1 MMPAFLPSPDD
12 EAPVTAART
21 LAAEKQPQPFEGVLA
36 PVVTPFRAD
45 LSPDVERYIA
55 HCKWLLAQ
63 GGDGLAVF
71 GTNSEAN
78 SMSLGERMELLDRLV
93 EAGVPGAKLMPGTGG
108 CALPDAVAATKH
120 AVARGCGGVLML
132 PPFYY
137 KGVSEDG
144 LFAFFSEVVQ
154 RVGSPALKLYLYH
167 IPPVAQVGIPLGLIE
182 RLIKAY
188 PQTVVGIKDSSG
200 DAANTKAILDAFPG
214 FGTFAG
220 SEAGLLSTLRG
231 GGVGCITATGNI
243 NPAGIRRVFET
254 WRTAEADGIQEKVT
268 AFRNTMQKY
277 PMIPALKAVVGH
289 FRQDEEWRR
298 VRPPLVALPAD
309 VRAKLVADI
318 GTHGFTMTGL

>member
-1 MMPAFLPSPDD
+1 M
-12 EAPVTAART
+12 TAAQT
-21 LAAEKQPQPFEGVLA
+21 LASQSKAQPFEGVMA

-45 LSPDVERYIA
+45 LSPDVERFIA
-55 HCKWLLAQ
+55 HCRWLLSQ
-63 GGDGLAVF
+63 KCDGLAVF

-78 SMSLGERMELLDRLV
+78 SLSLSERNELLDRV
-93 EAGVPGAKLMPGTGG
+93 IEAGIPGARLMPGTGA
-108 CALPDAVAATKH
+108 CALPDAVAATRH

-137 KGVSEDG
+137 KGVSDDG
-144 LFAFFSEVVQ
+144 LYAFFSEVVE
-154 RVGSPALKLYLYH
+154 RVGSKALRLYLYH
-167 IPPVAQVGIPLGLIE
+167 IPPVAQVGISLALIE
-182 RLIKAY
+182 RLINAY
-188 PQTVVGIKDSSG
+188 PATVVGIKDSSG
-200 DAANTKAILDAFPG
+200 DAANTKSILDAFPG

-254 WRTAEADGIQEKVT
+254 WRTAEADLIQEKVT

-289 FRQDEEWRR
+289 FRKDATWGR
-298 VRPPLVALPAD
+298 VRPPLVAMGEETK
-309 VRAKLVADI
+309 AKLVADI
-318 GTHGFTMTGL
+318 AAHGFTMPGL

>member
-1 MMPAFLPSPDD
+1 M
-12 EAPVTAART
+12 TAAQT
-21 LAAEKQPQPFEGVLA
+21 LASQSKAQPFEGVMA

-45 LSPDVERYIA
+45 LSVDVERYIA
-55 HCKWLLAQ
+55 HNKWLLSQKCDA
-63 GGDGLAVF
+63 LAVF

-78 SMSLGERMELLDRLV
+78 SMSLGERNDLLDRLI
-93 EAGVPGAKLMPGTGG
+93 EAGIPGSKMMPGTGG

-137 KGVSEDG
+137 KGVSDDG

-154 RVGSPALKLYLYH
+154 RVGSHALKLYLYH
-167 IPPVAQVGIPLGLIE
+167 IPPVAQVGISLKLIE

-188 PQTVVGIKDSSG
+188 PETVVGIKDSSG
-200 DAANTKAILDAFPG
+200 DAANLKSILDAFPG

-220 SEAGLLSTLRG
+220 SEAGLLACLRG

-243 NPAGIRRVFET
+243 APSQIRRVFET

-268 AFRNTMQKY
+268 SFRNTMQKY
-277 PMIPALKAVVGH
+277 PMIPALKAVIGH
-289 FRQDEEWRR
+289 FRKDASWGQ
-298 VRPPLVALPAD
+298 VRPPLVTMAD
-309 VRAKLVADI
+309 DVKAKLVADI
-318 GTHGFTMTGL
+318 GTHSFTMPGL